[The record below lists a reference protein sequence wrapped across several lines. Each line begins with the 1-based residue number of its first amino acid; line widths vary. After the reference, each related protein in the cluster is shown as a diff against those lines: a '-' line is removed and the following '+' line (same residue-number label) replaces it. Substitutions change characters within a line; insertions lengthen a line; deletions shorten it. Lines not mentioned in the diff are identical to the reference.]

1 MFKFDN
7 TAPTLTISTTATTR
21 SIRAIANATAASGI
35 SKYEYSIDNGG
46 WIDGGTDNI
55 HEFTNLEQGTNH
67 TISVRVTSGVG
78 KTTTT
83 NVTESTVAM
92 TKPTY
97 TEEGV
102 YPKTVIIHFPEG
114 CADGT
119 LTCTYQKDNGTT
131 ETVTDTTA
139 EVSFDNHGTI
149 AAYVSD
155 GVSTVSSSYTVTIKL
170 KAADL
175 SYDNTNT
182 GMDCVDA
189 QCALDAIKK
198 MLE

>member
-1 MFKFDN
+1 MVIYVGDNDKLLAVTVHNANGLLNDSALYGCQYSKVELVSQSDN
-7 TAPTLTISTTATTR
+7 TYR
-21 SIRAIANATAASGI
+21 
-35 SKYEYSIDNGG
+35 
-46 WIDGGTDNI
+46 
-55 HEFTNLEQGTNH
+55 FTGLEQGTSYP
-67 TISVRVTSGVG
+67 ISVRVTSSVG

-92 TKPTY
+92 TSPTY
-97 TEEGV
+97 TEAGV
-102 YPKTVIIHFPEG
+102 YPKTVTIHFPEG

-131 ETVTDTTA
+131 ETVTSTTA
-139 EVSFDNHGTI
+139 QVSFDNHGTI

-155 GVSTVSSSYTVTIKL
+155 GVSTVNSSYTVTIRL